1 MRDRVMTGF
10 PKNDTEVFSLFQE
23 GQKKGFLPN
32 SGELFKRLESQAL
45 YYKETGPPQRKMEG
59 WRYFPFERVVKA
71 GHQFS
76 PLPEVFLRKP
86 RPPVLSS
93 AKVLPLR
100 NGNLSSHFQMEGVKV
115 WSWKDFL
122 KGQLHLEGELKN
134 RIFEVLEKKR
144 NSLSSLN
151 NFSSHEGL
159 ILVVEKDLK
168 IPLEIQF
175 LQDFSEGRKGLKFR
189 IFLFVKD
196 NCRADIVETF
206 YGSVFEREHE
216 SDLEER
222 NNADSGNGVLKN
234 GVKSKE
240 DSGEK
245 SFLLHLQTDG
255 FMGKKSQMNYIRL
268 DRGQGKDV
276 SFNQFF
282 ADMDEESKG
291 CFLTV
296 SLHSG
301 LSRYETHLQQR
312 KRSRSE
318 VRGLSFVDK
327 QRLAEHRVFVSHLE
341 GEGFSNQLYQSLV
354 FDSAKHIFNG
364 LIHIAKKAQKTE
376 ACQLNRNLLL
386 GDKAFSVS
394 CPELDVLADDVQA
407 HHGASVSSL
416 DESRELLFY
425 LQSRGLSRDKSLELV
440 LFGAVRDLFSIMED
454 QVKDQLMSLVLN
466 RLKERD

>member
-1 MRDRVMTGF
+1 MIGF
-10 PKNDTEVFSLFQE
+10 PKNDTEVFTLLEE
-23 GQKKGFLPN
+23 GQKKGFLPT
-32 SGELFKRLESQAL
+32 SGELFKCLEGQAL

-59 WRYFPFERVVKA
+59 WRYFPFERVAKA
-71 GHQFS
+71 GYQFFS
-76 PLPEVFLRKP
+76 LPEVFLGKP

-100 NGNLSSHFQMEGVKV
+100 NGNPPSHFEMEGVKV

-122 KGQLHLEGELKN
+122 KGQLHLEGELRNK
-134 RIFEVLEKKR
+134 IFRALEEKR

-151 NFSSHEGL
+151 NFSSHKGL
-159 ILVVEKDLK
+159 ILVVERDLK
-168 IPLEIQF
+168 TPLEIQF
-175 LQDFSEGRKGLKFR
+175 LQDFNEGRKGLKFR

-196 NCRADIVETF
+196 NCRANILETF

-216 SDLEER
+216 FDLEER
-222 NNADSGNGVLKN
+222 NNADSSNGAFKN
-234 GVKSKE
+234 GGGSLPM
-240 DSGEK
+240 EK
-245 SFLLHLQTDG
+245 SILLHLQTDG
-255 FMGKKSQMNYIRL
+255 FVGKKSQLNYIRL
-268 DRGQGKDV
+268 DRGQERDV

-282 ADMDEESKG
+282 SDMDRGSKG

-312 KRSRSE
+312 KKSRSE

-327 QRLAEHRVFVSHLE
+327 QRLAEHRVCVSHLE

-354 FDSAKHIFNG
+354 FDSAKHVFNG

-376 ACQLNRNLLL
+376 AYQLNRNLLL
-386 GDKAFSVS
+386 GDRAFSVS

-425 LQSRGLSRDKSLELV
+425 LQSRGLSRERSLELV
-440 LFGAVRDLFSIMED
+440 LFGAVRDLFSVMED